1 MRVIYTPDGME
12 RLQQRLERTLHEYRA
27 VCDDNPAALESG
39 DSSGWHDNFAFEENQ
54 RQMQR
59 LALRIRELQR
69 LLERAEV
76 VPPLALE
83 PKRVILGASVVYTLD
98 DGETRRAWICGYN
111 DGDPRQG
118 RLSYNSPLGRALIG
132 MEPGEARQVIVAGRE
147 LTLELLEIGPTP
159 KCAA

>member
-76 VPPLALE
+76 VPPLARE
-83 PKRVILGASVVYTLD
+83 PARVIIGASVVYTLD
-98 DGETRRAWICGYN
+98 DGEARRAWICGYN

-132 MEPGEARQVIVAGRE
+132 MEPGEARQVTVAGRE

-159 KCAA
+159 GGAA